1 MYPEYRLVSF
11 GFVRTQWGLLRV
23 LRPRSGVLQ
32 LEVLLQTRQR
42 YGPPVGDLLNM
53 VTVLV
58 DHIAVRTTV
67 LHVAQREWVWLH
79 LLERIQECQI
89 PTDFSCGLQVFSE
102 RVCLRLGSC
111 LYLVW

>member
-42 YGPPVGDLLNM
+42 YGPPVGSLLGM

-58 DHIAVRTTV
+58 NRIEVRTTV
-67 LHVAQREWVWLH
+67 LHIAQLEWVWLL
-79 LLERIQECQI
+79 LLERIQEYQI
-89 PTDFSCGLQVFSE
+89 PTDFSCGSQVFSE
-102 RVCLRLGSC
+102 HVC
-111 LYLVW
+111 